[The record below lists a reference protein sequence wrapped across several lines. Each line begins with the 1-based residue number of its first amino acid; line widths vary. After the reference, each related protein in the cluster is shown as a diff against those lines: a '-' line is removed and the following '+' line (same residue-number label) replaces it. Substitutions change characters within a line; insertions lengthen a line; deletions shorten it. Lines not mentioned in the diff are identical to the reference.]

1 MHVAH
6 LRFSLA
12 ILLLVALPGRA
23 VADVRGVLHVRF
35 APVDLAPD
43 EDTPVFG
50 ARVGD
55 AVGAYN
61 AAAEAYN
68 VAHGYPDGSPMA
80 TAAIGPDD
88 LGVRTTLVTF
98 APGFEAGHRNVYFR
112 LEAAIGFA
120 DDLRAYGV
128 GVYPLNLAAHLRRGT
143 VVPYLSAGGTASW
156 LDRPSTDGEL
166 GALVTARL
174 AGGIRFGRRA
184 TLEVG
189 YGAFVLGGLI
199 DRGRIRTMEDYDPSG
214 AAPPPAPTDAIA
226 GGEQRGLI
234 DVSFGLLF

>member
-6 LRFSLA
+6 LRLT
-12 ILLLVALPGRA
+12 LTLVLLVAVPGHA
-23 VADVRGVLHVRF
+23 LADVRGVLHVRI
-35 APVDLAPD
+35 APIDLAPD
-43 EDTPVFG
+43 ADTPVFG
-50 ARVGD
+50 SRVGD

-68 VAHGYPDGSPMA
+68 QAHGYDTGSPMA
-80 TAAIGPDD
+80 TGAIGPDD
-88 LGVRTTLVTF
+88 LGVESTLVTF

-112 LEAAIGFA
+112 LEAAIGLG

-128 GVYPLNLAAHLRRGT
+128 GVYPLNLATHLRRGT
-143 VVPYLSAGGTASW
+143 IVPYLSAGGTASW

-166 GALVTARL
+166 GALFTARV
-174 AGGIRFGRRA
+174 AGGVRFGRRA
-184 TLEVG
+184 TLEIG

-199 DRGRIRTMEDYDPSG
+199 DRGRIRTMEDYDPRGS
-214 AAPPPAPTDAIA
+214 APPPAPTDAVA

-234 DVSFGLLF
+234 DVSFGFLF